1 MKEPISPGIAI
12 NSLKPHLKF
21 LIPKRKHS
29 LFKIFP
35 SVNTIETKRLFYKCL
50 SFVMRYRKK
59 MDDCYNSLIELRK
72 KVSSHL
78 LNKTSLRAKYP
89 RVLAFQ
95 KTGFN
100 KIQTA
105 IIKENNLTFFTYFVR
120 IFPEVNLHPS

>member
-1 MKEPISPGIAI
+1 
-12 NSLKPHLKF
+12 
-21 LIPKRKHS
+21 
-29 LFKIFP
+29 
-35 SVNTIETKRLFYKCL
+35 
-50 SFVMRYRKK
+50 

-78 LNKTSLRAKYP
+78 LKKTSLRAKYP

-105 IIKENNLTFFTYFVR
+105 IIKENNLTFFIYFVR

>member
-1 MKEPISPGIAI
+1 
-12 NSLKPHLKF
+12 
-21 LIPKRKHS
+21 
-29 LFKIFP
+29 
-35 SVNTIETKRLFYKCL
+35 
-50 SFVMRYRKK
+50 

-100 KIQTA
+100 KIQTTA
-105 IIKENNLTFFTYFVR
+105 IIKENNLTFFSFILLEFSLRSIYIPRKLLTEY
-120 IFPEVNLHPS
+120 

>member
-1 MKEPISPGIAI
+1 
-12 NSLKPHLKF
+12 
-21 LIPKRKHS
+21 
-29 LFKIFP
+29 
-35 SVNTIETKRLFYKCL
+35 
-50 SFVMRYRKK
+50 MRYHKK

-72 KVSSHL
+72 KVPSHL

-105 IIKENNLTFFTYFVR
+105 IIKENNLTFFIYFVR

>member
-1 MKEPISPGIAI
+1 
-12 NSLKPHLKF
+12 
-21 LIPKRKHS
+21 
-29 LFKIFP
+29 
-35 SVNTIETKRLFYKCL
+35 
-50 SFVMRYRKK
+50 

-105 IIKENNLTFFTYFVR
+105 IIKENNLTFFIYFVR

>member
-1 MKEPISPGIAI
+1 M
-12 NSLKPHLKF
+12 LT
-21 LIPKRKHS
+21 
-29 LFKIFP
+29 
-35 SVNTIETKRLFYKCL
+35 V
-50 SFVMRYRKK
+50 VMRYHKK

-105 IIKENNLTFFTYFVR
+105 IIKENNLTPFSFILLEFSLRSIYIPRKLLTEY
-120 IFPEVNLHPS
+120 